1 MIKTKKLLVQKTVD
15 NMVQKYQR
23 ALNQKR
29 DLIIADL
36 ESKEQS
42 LISKLIQNPK
52 IWNSKSLEFNL
63 KTGNNTNFSSAIALD
78 VKLTKVDLR
87 SDAEDRHFFIFS
99 SWMKHDK
106 LKKIE
111 NYVSF
116 HQKSDREFTL
126 GPRVLDNQNK

>member
-63 KTGNNTNFSSAIALD
+63 KTDNKTNFLSAIKLD
-78 VKLTKVDLR
+78 VKLTKVDLQ
-87 SDAEDRHFFIFS
+87 SDAED
-99 SWMKHDK
+99 
-106 LKKIE
+106 
-111 NYVSF
+111 
-116 HQKSDREFTL
+116 
-126 GPRVLDNQNK
+126 

>member
-126 GPRVLDNQNK
+126 GQSK